1 MAFGKSIFRIIGSVL
16 TLFFFLLTLSVS
28 YAQSTAKPVYVI
40 VHGTWGGGWAWK
52 EVDSLLTATGSIVYR
67 PTLTGQGERVH
78 LGSANVGLHTHV
90 LDIVNTIL
98 YEDLHDVIL
107 IGHSYGGMVITGVA
121 DSLPDRIKK
130 VIYLDALVP
139 ENKESVNTIFK
150 DNISKFEI
158 VNGFIIPFWVP
169 KGQAP
174 PSDVPQPIHTWTDPI
189 VLENPERLKVPTI
202 YILTV
207 EKMKDPKLDD
217 FASQADRAKRRGW
230 PILILEADH
239 NAQWSAPGELVGMLK
254 EIEKK

>member
-1 MAFGKSIFRIIGSVL
+1 MTFGKSIFRIIIGSL
-16 TLFFFLLTLSVS
+16 LPIFFSFSFSSS

-52 EVDSLLTATGSIVYR
+52 EVDSLLTVAGSNVYR

-78 LGSANVGLHTHV
+78 LGSADVGLQTHV

-98 YEDLHDVIL
+98 YEDLYDVIL
-107 IGHSYGGMVITGVA
+107 IGHSYGGMVITGVV
-121 DSLPDRIKK
+121 DSVPDRIKK

-150 DNISKFEI
+150 NNISKFEI
-158 VNGFIIPFWVP
+158 VDGFIIPFWVP
-169 KGQAP
+169 AGKTP
-174 PSDVPQPIHTWTDPI
+174 PKDVPQPIHTWTDPI
-189 VLENPERLKVPTI
+189 VLENPARLKVPTI

-207 EKMKDPKLDD
+207 EKSKDPKLDE
-217 FASQADRAKRRGW
+217 FASQSDRAKRRGW
-230 PILILEADH
+230 PVLILEADH
-239 NAQWSAPGELVGMLK
+239 NAQWSAPEGLVAMLK